1 LQPIRLNG
9 KHVALPGHAEHN
21 RRMPAASVRP
31 AALADAEGIGLVHVR
46 SWQSAYRGKMP
57 QDHLD
62 GLDPARRA
70 QAWRH
75 IMKETD
81 PSRGGVLVTVAESG
95 AIIGF
100 ASFGPSRDS
109 DTDPRETGEVYAIYA
124 DPDVWGTGAG
134 RALMADAVAKLARLG
149 YADAIL
155 WVLDTNDRARRFY
168 ALAGWAEDGAGKTD
182 GSRGFDIAEVRYR
195 RTLGGLAQV
204 C

>member
-1 LQPIRLNG
+1 MSGRAGRSKRKPLAATRSPLEGERGGLPSLQPIRLNG
-9 KHVALPGHAEHN
+9 KHVALPGRAEHN
-21 RRMPAASVRP
+21 RRMPAAPVRP

-57 QDHLD
+57 QDPLR
-62 GLDPARRA
+62 GPDPARRA

-109 DTDPRETGEVYAIYA
+109 DTDPRG
-124 DPDVWGTGAG
+124 
-134 RALMADAVAKLARLG
+134 
-149 YADAIL
+149 
-155 WVLDTNDRARRFY
+155 
-168 ALAGWAEDGAGKTD
+168 
-182 GSRGFDIAEVRYR
+182 
-195 RTLGGLAQV
+195 
-204 C
+204 